1 MATVF
6 SEDYEYGDGKGDIL
20 VNRDEALN
28 LLYEHTKTDSLRKHA
43 LGVEAAMRYYAK
55 KYGEDEEKWSIVG
68 LLHDFDYEATPD
80 PKDHPMRGAKIL
92 DENGYPEDIIYAI
105 KSHATYLG
113 LKRKSLMDKTLIA
126 VDELVGFIT
135 AVTLVRPSKSVL
147 DVKVSSVKK
156 KIKAIAF
163 ARAVSREDITEGA
176 ESLDI
181 SLEDHIVNVIEAMKG
196 AAAELGLAG
205 EG

>member
-1 MATVF
+1 M
-6 SEDYEYGDGKGDIL
+6 
-20 VNRDEALN
+20 NRDDAIN

-55 KYGEDEEKWSIVG
+55 RYGEDEEKWGTVG

-80 PKDHPMRGAKIL
+80 PKDHPMRGAKIM
-92 DENGYPEDIIYAI
+92 EEHGYPEDIIYAI

-113 LKRKSLMDKTLIA
+113 LERRSLMDKALFA
-126 VDELVGFIT
+126 VDELVGFIA

-156 KIKAIAF
+156 KMKAIAF
-163 ARAVSREDITEGA
+163 ARAVSREDIAEGA
-176 ESLDI
+176 ESL
-181 SLEDHIVNVIEAMKG
+181 SLSVEEHIANVVEAMK
-196 AAAELGLAG
+196 ASATELGLAG
-205 EG
+205 ED

>member
-1 MATVF
+1 VNDKFKTNQTT
-6 SEDYEYGDGKGDIL
+6 EIL
-20 VNRDEALN
+20 WRLKMNRDDAVN

-55 KYGEDEEKWSIVG
+55 KFGEDEEKWGIVG

-92 DENGYPEDIIYAI
+92 EENGYPEEIIYAI

-113 LKRKSLMDKTLIA
+113 LERKSLMDKTLFA

-156 KIKAIAF
+156 KMKAMAF
-163 ARAVSREDITEGA
+163 ARAVSREDIAEGA
-176 ESLDI
+176 KRLALSV
-181 SLEDHIVNVIEAMKG
+181 EDHITHVIEAMK
-196 AAAELGLAG
+196 ASAEELGLAG
-205 EG
+205 EQ